1 MCLWIDSNE
10 LPSNQF
16 IKSAYQAGLC
26 LVFATRE
33 ADLLLDVV
41 FDFDF
46 EVTKL
51 NLADVTQEVLPKF
64 LKTLGCRVPKQRL
77 DLCKLED
84 ENCSPLFL
92 RLAAS
97 VGTTPIVDVADLLR
111 EALRQM
117 VDVDPEPDII
127 RKC

>member
-1 MCLWIDSNE
+1 M
-10 LPSNQF
+10 
-16 IKSAYQAGLC
+16 
-26 LVFATRE
+26 FATRE

-41 FDFDF
+41 SDFDF

-51 NLADVTQEVLPKF
+51 NLAGVTQEVLPKF
-64 LKTLGCRVPKQRL
+64 LETLGYRVPKQRL
-77 DLCKLED
+77 NLCKLED
-84 ENCSPLFL
+84 ENYSPLLL

-97 VGTTPIVDVADLLR
+97 VGTTPIVDVADLFR

-117 VDVDPEPDII
+117 VDVDPELDII